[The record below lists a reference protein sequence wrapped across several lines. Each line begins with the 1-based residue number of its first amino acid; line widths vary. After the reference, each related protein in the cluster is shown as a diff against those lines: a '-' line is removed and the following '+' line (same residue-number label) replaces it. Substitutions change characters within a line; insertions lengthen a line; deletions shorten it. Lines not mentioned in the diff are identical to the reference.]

1 MTSPRGRRRT
11 GADRRRSSPETA
23 GSPGGD
29 QVEGRRAVRE
39 LLAGRRRRVRDVW
52 LSRGLD
58 ASPLLAEIADLATE
72 RRIPVR
78 EVTKD
83 RLHAAA
89 RTSAPQGV
97 LAHADPLPRTDL
109 DELVLPGPTGGHPFL
124 LVLDGVTDP
133 HNLGA
138 LLRTAEGAGVTGVV
152 VPSHRAALV
161 TPTVTK
167 VAAGAIEHLPLAVT
181 SSIPSALARL
191 GRAGV
196 WTVGLDPDA
205 EESLLDLSLGSEPVA
220 LVVGSE
226 GKGVSRLALERC
238 DVVVAIP
245 LHGVLASL
253 NVATAGAVA
262 CFEVARRR
270 AVSAPAAG
278 ARRTGR

>member
-1 MTSPRGRRRT
+1 MRSGPN
-11 GADRRRSSPETA
+11 RRRSSRETSA
-23 GSPGGD
+23 GPGGD

-39 LLAGRRRRVRDVW
+39 LLAARRRRVRDVW

-58 ASPLLAEIADLATE
+58 ASPLLAEIADLAAE
-72 RRIPVR
+72 RRVPVR

-83 RLHAAA
+83 RLDAAA

-97 LAHADPLPRTDL
+97 MAHADPLPQTDL
-109 DELVLPGPTGGHPFL
+109 DELALSGPSGGHPFL

-138 LLRTAEGAGVTGVV
+138 LLRTAECAGVTGVV

-181 SSIPSALARL
+181 SSIPSALVRL

-196 WTVGLDPDA
+196 WTVGLDADA
-205 EESLLDLSLGSEPVA
+205 GESLLELSLGTEPVA
-220 LVVGSE
+220 LVLGSE

-238 DVVVAIP
+238 DVVVDIP
-245 LHGVLASL
+245 LHGSLASL
-253 NVATAGAVA
+253 NVAAAGAVA

-270 AVSAPAAG
+270 GLSAPAAG